1 MLSSGNMDRE
11 SKKNEYIAIN
21 RLKMKTTECLS
32 LQNQYEITKKQMES
46 EINQCKV
53 VIETLQ
59 IKNKET
65 LELLNKSNQ
74 DKNHII
80 ELLKIEKSINHD
92 NEIIISKL
100 NSEKEKNDVIITE
113 LNNKLQPVM
122 MNKERMETEMETYRL
137 KCIQKMEEL
146 KLEKGENERILAET
160 KNKLQEEKNQAL
172 NEEMNR
178 LRTEMETYR
187 LKCIQKMEELK
198 LEKEENERIIAE
210 TKNKLQEEKNQALN
224 EEMNRLRTEM
234 ETYRLKCIQ
243 KMEELKLEKEE
254 NERIIAET
262 KNKLQEEKNQALHEE
277 MNLMNLL
284 RTEMETEMETYRL
297 KCIQKMEELKL
308 EKEENERILAE
319 TKNKLQEEK
328 NHTVNQLQMEMTNVK
343 TIISKCINKNN
354 TKMEYFKNIDLKNKK
369 VLIYSHFSQKETVE
383 NYNYLTFELLDKWF
397 DYIIILTNTDG
408 FVFKN
413 NNKYYVFN
421 DYNFKS
427 DFRNYYMFICQ
438 MSEQLK
444 TLKQLCIVNDS
455 FLIVDVGV
463 FENTLEKLFIEQCD
477 FAGLT
482 SSIENTYHLQ
492 SYFLNFNEN
501 AIHHIIEFFKSSGI
515 PMNHDESISYYEL
528 KLTMHML
535 KSGCICYSVVSNNEI
550 ALNTTCYKWKQ
561 ILKNIGIIKR
571 QHILKQYGKQS
582 ISDYD
587 LAFIAKVY
595 ASTNLQFIEYL
606 DNHNIKYY

>member
-1 MLSSGNMDRE
+1 
-11 SKKNEYIAIN
+11 
-21 RLKMKTTECLS
+21 
-32 LQNQYEITKKQMES
+32 
-46 EINQCKV
+46 
-53 VIETLQ
+53 
-59 IKNKET
+59 
-65 LELLNKSNQ
+65 
-74 DKNHII
+74 
-80 ELLKIEKSINHD
+80 
-92 NEIIISKL
+92 
-100 NSEKEKNDVIITE
+100 
-113 LNNKLQPVM
+113 
-122 MNKERMETEMETYRL
+122 
-137 KCIQKMEEL
+137 
-146 KLEKGENERILAET
+146 
-160 KNKLQEEKNQAL
+160 
-172 NEEMNR
+172 
-178 LRTEMETYR
+178 
-187 LKCIQKMEELK
+187 
-198 LEKEENERIIAE
+198 
-210 TKNKLQEEKNQALN
+210 
-224 EEMNRLRTEM
+224 
-234 ETYRLKCIQ
+234 
-243 KMEELKLEKEE
+243 
-254 NERIIAET
+254 
-262 KNKLQEEKNQALHEE
+262 
-277 MNLMNLL
+277 
-284 RTEMETEMETYRL
+284 METYRL

-328 NHTVNQLQMEMTNVK
+328 NHTLNEEMNRLRTEMETYRLKCIQKMEELKLEKQENERILAETKNKLQEEKNHTVNQLQIEMTNVE

-354 TKMEYFKNIDLKNKK
+354 TKMGYFKNIDLKNKK
-369 VLIYSHFSQKETVE
+369 VLIYSHFSQKETIE

-413 NNKYYVFN
+413 NNKYYVFS

-455 FLIVDVGV
+455 FLVVHVGV
-463 FENTLEKLFIEQCD
+463 FENTLEKLFTEHCD

-515 PMNHDESISYYEL
+515 PMNHDQSISSYEL

-535 KSGCICYSVVSNNEI
+535 KTGCICYSVVSNNEI

>member
-1 MLSSGNMDRE
+1 
-11 SKKNEYIAIN
+11 
-21 RLKMKTTECLS
+21 
-32 LQNQYEITKKQMES
+32 
-46 EINQCKV
+46 
-53 VIETLQ
+53 
-59 IKNKET
+59 
-65 LELLNKSNQ
+65 
-74 DKNHII
+74 
-80 ELLKIEKSINHD
+80 
-92 NEIIISKL
+92 
-100 NSEKEKNDVIITE
+100 
-113 LNNKLQPVM
+113 
-122 MNKERMETEMETYRL
+122 
-137 KCIQKMEEL
+137 
-146 KLEKGENERILAET
+146 
-160 KNKLQEEKNQAL
+160 
-172 NEEMNR
+172 
-178 LRTEMETYR
+178 
-187 LKCIQKMEELK
+187 
-198 LEKEENERIIAE
+198 
-210 TKNKLQEEKNQALN
+210 
-224 EEMNRLRTEM
+224 
-234 ETYRLKCIQ
+234 LKCIQ

>member
-80 ELLKIEKSINHD
+80 ELLKIEKSINHN

-122 MNKERMETEMETYRL
+122 MNKERMEMEMETYQL

-146 KLEKGENERILAET
+146 KLEKEEHERILAET
-160 KNKLQEEKNQAL
+160 KNKLQEEKNHTL

-178 LRTEMETYR
+178 LR
-187 LKCIQKMEELK
+187 
-198 LEKEENERIIAE
+198 
-210 TKNKLQEEKNQALN
+210 
-224 EEMNRLRTEM
+224 
-234 ETYRLKCIQ
+234 
-243 KMEELKLEKEE
+243 
-254 NERIIAET
+254 
-262 KNKLQEEKNQALHEE
+262 
-277 MNLMNLL
+277 
-284 RTEMETEMETYRL
+284 TEMETYRL

-328 NHTVNQLQMEMTNVK
+328 NQTVNQLQMEMTNVE

-354 TKMEYFKNIDLKNKK
+354 TKMGYFKNIDLKNKK
-369 VLIYSHFSQKETVE
+369 VLIYSHFSKKETVE

-397 DYIIILTNTDG
+397 DYIIILTNTEG

-455 FLIVDVGV
+455 FLIVDVGA
-463 FENTLEKLFIEQCD
+463 FENTLEKLFTEQCD

-515 PMNHDESISYYEL
+515 PMNHDQSISHYEL

-535 KSGCICYSVVSNNEI
+535 KTGCICYSVVSNNEI

>member
-32 LQNQYEITKKQMES
+32 LQNHYEITKKQMES

-80 ELLKIEKSINHD
+80 ELLKIEKSINHN

-146 KLEKGENERILAET
+146 KLEKQENERILAETKNKLQEEKNHTLNEEMNRLRTEMETYRLKCIQKMEELKLEKEENERILAET

-187 LKCIQKMEELK
+187 LKCIQKIEELK

-210 TKNKLQEEKNQALN
+210 TKNKLQEEKN
-224 EEMNRLRTEM
+224 
-234 ETYRLKCIQ
+234 
-243 KMEELKLEKEE
+243 
-254 NERIIAET
+254 
-262 KNKLQEEKNQALHEE
+262 
-277 MNLMNLL
+277 
-284 RTEMETEMETYRL
+284 
-297 KCIQKMEELKL
+297 
-308 EKEENERILAE
+308 
-319 TKNKLQEEK
+319 
-328 NHTVNQLQMEMTNVK
+328 HTVNQLQMEMTNVE

-354 TKMEYFKNIDLKNKK
+354 TKMGYFKNIDLKNKK

-455 FLIVDVGV
+455 FLVVDVGV

-492 SYFLNFNEN
+492 SYFLNFNEK
-501 AIHHIIEFFKSSGI
+501 AIHHIIDFFKSSGI
-515 PMNHDESISYYEL
+515 PMNHDQSISSYEL

-535 KSGCICYSVVSNNEI
+535 KIGCICYSVVSNNEI
-550 ALNTTCYKWKQ
+550 ALNPTCYKWKQ
-561 ILKNIGIIKR
+561 VLKTIGIIKR

>member
-1 MLSSGNMDRE
+1 
-11 SKKNEYIAIN
+11 
-21 RLKMKTTECLS
+21 
-32 LQNQYEITKKQMES
+32 
-46 EINQCKV
+46 
-53 VIETLQ
+53 
-59 IKNKET
+59 
-65 LELLNKSNQ
+65 
-74 DKNHII
+74 
-80 ELLKIEKSINHD
+80 
-92 NEIIISKL
+92 
-100 NSEKEKNDVIITE
+100 
-113 LNNKLQPVM
+113 
-122 MNKERMETEMETYRL
+122 
-137 KCIQKMEEL
+137 
-146 KLEKGENERILAET
+146 
-160 KNKLQEEKNQAL
+160 
-172 NEEMNR
+172 
-178 LRTEMETYR
+178 
-187 LKCIQKMEELK
+187 
-198 LEKEENERIIAE
+198 
-210 TKNKLQEEKNQALN
+210 
-224 EEMNRLRTEM
+224 
-234 ETYRLKCIQ
+234 
-243 KMEELKLEKEE
+243 
-254 NERIIAET
+254 
-262 KNKLQEEKNQALHEE
+262 
-277 MNLMNLL
+277 
-284 RTEMETEMETYRL
+284 
-297 KCIQKMEELKL
+297 MEELKL

-328 NHTVNQLQMEMTNVK
+328 NQTVNQLQMEMTNVE

-354 TKMEYFKNIDLKNKK
+354 TKMGYFKNIDLKNKK
-369 VLIYSHFSQKETVE
+369 VLIYSHFSKKETVE

-397 DYIIILTNTDG
+397 DYIIILTNTEG

-455 FLIVDVGV
+455 FLIVDVGA
-463 FENTLEKLFIEQCD
+463 FENTLEKLFTEQCD

-492 SYFLNFNEN
+492 SYFLNFNEK

-515 PMNHDESISYYEL
+515 PMNHDQSISYYEL

-535 KSGCICYSVVSNNEI
+535 KTGCICYSVVSNNEI

-587 LAFIAKVY
+587 LALIAKVY